1 MNDLAAPSREAESPD
16 QPPTGLRPDPA
27 GDPTRDRPA
36 ARARW
41 ATDRDAARWG
51 DGVLAAAGRRSTDRI
66 GEAVSARDDDPLA
79 GFRPAI
85 LAVRW
90 ATTGV
95 SLALASSWIIAGD
108 PVMLV
113 LAALILAHAIFRT
126 LVPVR
131 DTGSLR
137 AVMAIDMEVVL
148 AVTAVITTGYWG
160 SPLVLVLVNAVIVAG
175 FARGYGFALRVAIVS
190 IAALTLPA
198 LVNEHWSPAEWAEG
212 ARWATLLV
220 SAGIVAGYGR
230 RLAGEATR
238 RHSIALDRVARLT
251 DANALLTNLHRVAQ
265 TLPASLDEDE
275 VLDSTSARL
284 RALLPGTATMIVL
297 RDEASGLLTVVRTSA
312 GLQVGGLAWSAF
324 PDGVVDALHL
334 RRPILVTGLNES
346 GPGLV
351 PGMHSGIYA
360 PLLARGL
367 LVGVVAVETAS
378 AQGFSPADVQLLR
391 GFVEPVA
398 LAIDNSH
405 WFRRIQTVAAD
416 EERFRIARELHDRV
430 GQSLAYLGFEVD
442 RMIRRN
448 ETGQAVT
455 DGLAELRQD
464 IRQVVTEV
472 RETLSDLRTDVTDT
486 VDFAAAAEQFAARLA
501 ARSHLEVTVDCDTDH
516 RLPILQERELWRI
529 AQEALVNVERHAQ
542 ATAVDLRWRCTEDQ
556 ALLEVTD
563 NGVGLPETADGTLGR
578 PDSYGLIGMRERA
591 DSVGAVLELLSTP
604 HEGTT
609 VRCYLAQR

>member
-1 MNDLAAPSREAESPD
+1 MNDLAAPTEPD
-16 QPPTGLRPDPA
+16 STDRRAGVPPAQIR
-27 GDPTRDRPA
+27 DPTRDRGA
-36 ARARW
+36 NRARR
-41 ATDRDAARWG
+41 ATDLNLGRWV
-51 DGVLAAAGRRSTDRI
+51 DGPTVTGRRPADRFGEAAAGRS
-66 GEAVSARDDDPLA
+66 EDPLA

-95 SLALASSWIIAGD
+95 SLALASALIIAGD
-108 PVMLV
+108 PVMLA
-113 LAALILAHAIFRT
+113 LAAMVLAHAIFRT
-126 LVPVR
+126 LMPVR

-137 AVMAIDMEVVL
+137 AVLAIDVEVV
-148 AVTAVITTGYWG
+148 VAVIAVIATGYWS

-175 FARGYGFALRVAIVS
+175 FARGYGFALRVAVMS

-198 LVNEHWSPAEWAEG
+198 VLSENWSLAEWAEG

-238 RHSIALDRVARLT
+238 RHSMALDRVARLT

-265 TLPASLDEDE
+265 TLPASLDEKE
-275 VLDSTSARL
+275 VLDSTLARL
-284 RALLPGTATMIVL
+284 RALLPGTAAVIVL
-297 RDEASGLLTVVRTSA
+297 REEASGLLTVARTAA
-312 GLQVGGLAWSAF
+312 GRQTGALDWSAF
-324 PDGVVDALHL
+324 PEGVADALDL
-334 RRPILVTGLNES
+334 RRPILVTGLDKS
-346 GPGLV
+346 GSGLV
-351 PGMHSGIYA
+351 PGTHSGIYA
-360 PLLARGL
+360 PLLARGRL
-367 LVGVVAVETAS
+367 IGVVAVETAS
-378 AQGFSPADVQLLR
+378 VQGFSPADVQLLR

-405 WFRRIQTVAAD
+405 WFRRIRTVAAD
-416 EERFRIARELHDRV
+416 EERFRIARELHDRI

-442 RMIRRN
+442 RMIRRDAS
-448 ETGQAVT
+448 GQPVG

-464 IRQVVTEV
+464 IREVVSEV
-472 RETLSDLRTDVTDT
+472 RETLSDLRTDVNDT
-486 VDFAAAAEQFAARLA
+486 IDFAAAAEQFAARLA
-501 ARSHLEVTVDCDTDH
+501 ERSHLDVIVDCDTDH

-542 ATAVDLRWRCTEDQ
+542 ATTVTLRWRCTEHD

-563 NGVGLPETADGTLGR
+563 NGVGLPEATDGTLGR
-578 PDSYGLIGMRERA
+578 ADSYGLIGMRERA
-591 DSVGAVLELLSTP
+591 DSVGAVLELSSTP